1 MLHRLVVSFILF
13 SATFCSFPTLAN
25 SLIEK
30 SEEEKKFQP
39 GDMIM
44 HHILDAHDWH
54 ILDWKGHAVSIPLPI
69 ILFHE
74 GAGLKIFM
82 SSN

>member
-1 MLHRLVVSFILF
+1 MLHRLFVSFFLFIAILY
-13 SATFCSFPTLAN
+13 SFPALAG
-25 SLIEK
+25 SPAE
-30 SEEEKKFQP
+30 ETGEEKKFQP

-74 GAGLKIFM
+74 GAGLKVFM
-82 SSN
+82 S

>member
-13 SATFCSFPTLAN
+13 SATLCSFPALAN
-25 SLIEK
+25 SPIDK

-44 HHILDAHDWH
+44 HHILDAHDRH
-54 ILDWKGHAVSIPLPI
+54 ILDWKGHTDSIPHPI

-74 GAGLKIFM
+74 GA
-82 SSN
+82 